1 MIQLSYEPAFDPAHA
16 MFRALRL
23 GEGVLKP
30 GDRVAKDLF
39 RILDFYLLFPDRLKN
54 ARLRREHQR
63 IKGIA
68 ERQQWRAPY
77 GPRPDDQVLLRRME
91 PFVDVAVDHLAERG
105 FLDSSA
111 LEDGWISGT
120 AKELPAAIAE
130 RIATLNDA
138 DSELLAALRVLAS
151 EYPLE
156 GADGLKDRT
165 GLLEHRYDA
174 A

>member
-1 MIQLSYEPAFDPAHA
+1 MIQLSYEAAFDPAHA

-23 GEGVLKP
+23 REGIP
-30 GDRVAKDLF
+30 SGDRVAKDLF

-54 ARLRREHQR
+54 VRLRREHQR

-68 ERQQWRAPY
+68 ERQHWRAPY
-77 GPRPDDQVLLRRME
+77 GPRPDDHALLRRME

-105 FLDSSA
+105 FLDRAA
-111 LEDGWISGT
+111 LAEGWILGT
-120 AKELPAAIAE
+120 PSDLPPALAE
-130 RIATLNDA
+130 RIAALNDA
-138 DSELLAALRVLAS
+138 DSELLAALRVLAID
-151 EYPLE
+151 YPLE
-156 GADGLKDRT
+156 GVDGLKHRT